1 MYPIKTFNFNS
12 TYKMVKIRIGTCRN
26 LTKKHKKNSKI
37 EIMSRI
43 LEKEK
48 KSKTKKYK
56 KKYSYLKLKTI
67 FLGKKNIVKI
77 AKSPLEVWFSLHKQ
91 HYKKR
96 SKWDFRFRIKY
107 CQFKGNNVLN
117 LSNQNLIQ
125 KYKEKTTVMEK
136 YG

>member
-12 TYKMVKIRIGTCRN
+12 TYKKVKIRIGTCRN

-48 KSKTKKYK
+48 KSKTKKYI

-77 AKSPLEVWFSLHKQ
+77 AKSPLEV
-91 HYKKR
+91 
-96 SKWDFRFRIKY
+96 
-107 CQFKGNNVLN
+107 
-117 LSNQNLIQ
+117 
-125 KYKEKTTVMEK
+125 
-136 YG
+136 